1 MRLSKI
7 GGKAFFKITKTVQI
21 KKEIKKLTWSSD
33 NLSAIRA
40 PSPVM
45 KHIDISLSSGG
56 LKQDM
61 PLTHSA
67 KFPLLSAVHWVKY
80 RVCALL
86 QFSLVNVASGLCLV
100 IDNKG
105 YYNPYLSER
114 NCAHLVTKEDGGQ
127 FVWFPPRLRPVKQVF
142 ANRSRVERQ

>member
-21 KKEIKKLTWSSD
+21 KEEIKKLTWSSD

-45 KHIDISLSSGG
+45 KLIDISLSSGG

-80 RVCALL
+80 RVCALM
-86 QFSLVNVASGLCLV
+86 QFSLVNVASALCLV
-100 IDNKG
+100 IDVVIFSN
-105 YYNPYLSER
+105 Y
-114 NCAHLVTKEDGGQ
+114 V
-127 FVWFPPRLRPVKQVF
+127 V
-142 ANRSRVERQ
+142 